1 MFYIPVTLSVTEGS
15 FIMCITN
22 SIQKREREVQI
33 LRRFHCKYYLFA
45 MAGTIIL
52 AICDR

>member
-33 LRRFHCKYYLFA
+33 LRRFHCEQFWFA
-45 MAGTIIL
+45 DGGNVFL
-52 AICDR
+52 AIYVR